1 MPLIRIQTNSCV
13 ADQLKFMEVLTALA
27 AEWLGKPKRYIMVMF
42 LPDQKMS
49 MAGNPEP
56 CAFVEFVSIGLAK
69 NQIKT
74 VSNQL
79 TKFLSKE
86 LGVKCDRLYIEFKN
100 ADAENWSWDGSTFG
114 S

>member
-13 ADQLKFMEVLTALA
+13 GDHSRFLEVLTVSAS
-27 AEWLGKPKRYIMVMF
+27 EWLGKPKRYIMVM
-42 LPDQKMS
+42 LLSDLKMS
-49 MAGNPEP
+49 MAGNTEP
-56 CAFVEFVSIGLAK
+56 CAFVEFISIGLAK

-86 LGVKCDRLYIEFKN
+86 LEVKCDRIYIEFKN
-100 ADAENWSWDGSTFG
+100 AEAENWSWDGSTFG